1 MVNDMPSCQV
11 SMTITMLGDCVF
23 REATCMFK
31 DNFPHKLMISA
42 EYLYILSMLYRSS
55 FTLQVK
61 WVGYKADRLF
71 IACSYSDPCKD
82 LCYIWIYLGCLHG
95 AVFCMYSRVVV
106 RVPVVQI
113 PLLTKLTSSC
123 DNVLEIRKKFE
134 TLWVVWEMKSF
145 DQ

>member
-1 MVNDMPSCQV
+1 MPSCQV

-71 IACSYSDPCKD
+71 IAHILTHAKVFAISEF
-82 LCYIWIYLGCLHG
+82 IWVAY
-95 AVFCMYSRVVV
+95 M
-106 RVPVVQI
+106 VQFSVCI
-113 PLLTKLTSSC
+113 
-123 DNVLEIRKKFE
+123 LE
-134 TLWVVWEMKSF
+134 LW
-145 DQ
+145 